1 MAGVCHF
8 KPCVRYAVSGI
19 PQPHQDHP
27 TLPRCAPSARSSPSV
42 GPAARPN
49 PTTASMLWAAPS
61 AEGGLFLSQNTQSPV
76 AQMKSL
82 LFTTSLSRSFCVPL
96 LAYDKLLTIEKERA
110 TKCLSMF
117 LFVSLFQDLFFSMS
131 LSEIDAHVLC

>member
-1 MAGVCHF
+1 MCVISNPVYGMQCPAF
-8 KPCVRYAVSGI
+8 RNLTRITPPCPAAHRLHDLLQVLVQLHVRI
-19 PQPHQDHP
+19 PQPP
-27 TLPRCAPSARSSPSV
+27 LCFGPR
-42 GPAARPN
+42 
-49 PTTASMLWAAPS
+49 PS